1 MLGKR
6 MIVGVALLVAGCG
19 ATERRDEGRATQ
31 AAIDNS
37 AEATLVPVATPTP
50 GASASASATPT
61 PTPAPSASGTS
72 ADATPYLGR
81 WIGVE
86 GMVLN
91 VASVPT
97 GVTLDMQYDLD
108 NRGTFAG
115 TVGPQGIAFT
125 RNGLAETLKPGDG
138 AATGLKYLAD
148 KRDCLIVKSGEGYCR
163 D

>member
-6 MIVGVALLVAGCG
+6 MIVGVALLAAGCS
-19 ATERRDEGRATQ
+19 ANERRDEGRATQ

-37 AEATLVPVATPTP
+37 AEATLVPAASPTPTP
-50 GASASASATPT
+50 SASASATPT
-61 PTPAPSASGTS
+61 PGPSASGTS

-91 VASVPT
+91 VAAVPA